1 MSLFKEGFF
10 KQPSVTSG
18 ISPGAPTVTSTSF
31 DYDVEIHRTPTGFS
45 LRVICTENETTLW
58 DFYNDAKDIFSS
70 SLLFD
75 LTYTASSLEE
85 LSQHILNLP
94 FVHLQSSDIRLYL
107 WSKLSDTST
116 TIKTIAA
123 WITD

>member
-1 MSLFKEGFF
+1 M
-10 KQPSVTSG
+10 
-18 ISPGAPTVTSTSF
+18 
-31 DYDVEIHRTPTGFS
+31 
-45 LRVICTENETTLW
+45 ICTENETTLW

-94 FVHLQSSDIRLYL
+94 FVHLQSSDIKLYL